1 MCVAGCREAVQR
13 QLSRRGFIR
22 GVAAGG
28 SAMALGACASD
39 GGRHKH
45 GRGHRHHH
53 HQGFDKVAD
62 LSHQLHEDFPTFSGE
77 PQFSLESV
85 YNYSE
90 HYFNEN
96 QWTLLEHTG
105 THMDAPI
112 HFSEAGSLTMD
123 EIPVRDLV
131 VPLVVV
137 DIRAKA
143 AADADALLTPED
155 LQAWESEHGP
165 IPEGACVAMNS
176 GWDAR
181 VNQAGAFRNADDAG
195 IMHFPGFHPDSAQF
209 LMEERDCKG
218 LAVDT
223 LSLDYGGSSDFP
235 VHYSWLP
242 SNRWG
247 LECVANL
254 ANLPAKGV
262 TLVVGAPKFQ
272 GASGG
277 PTRLIALY

>member
-1 MCVAGCREAVQR
+1 MLTAASKYTLYRRQSLLLPATDLARMNAILTSNFVHRLLLLQSLQGYSPLGLRAVTFTFYCHR
-13 QLSRRGFIR
+13 FLFVVWTFFIL
-22 GVAAGG
+22 V
-28 SAMALGACASD
+28 
-39 GGRHKH
+39 
-45 GRGHRHHH
+45 
-53 HQGFDKVAD
+53 
-62 LSHQLHEDFPTFSGE
+62 SGPKFGE
-77 PQFSLESV
+77 
-85 YNYSE
+85 Y
-90 HYFNEN
+90 
-96 QWTLLEHTG
+96 HT
-105 THMDAPI
+105 
-112 HFSEAGSLTMD
+112 E
-123 EIPVRDLV
+123 
-131 VPLVVV
+131 
-137 DIRAKA
+137 
-143 AADADALLTPED
+143 ADADALLTPED
-155 LQAWESEHGP
+155 LQAWENEHGP

-181 VNQAGAFRNADDAG
+181 VNQAGAFRNADEAG
-195 IMHFPGFHPDSAQF
+195 IMHFPGFHADSAQF

-254 ANLPAKGV
+254 ANLPAKGA

-272 GASGG
+272 GATGG